1 MATRKQLP
9 AGMAFCTLHTLF
21 SMSVLAMYVRKQ
33 LPATAAATV
42 TAAAAADAA
51 TVTAA
56 TVNAATAAAATATAR
71 ATASATADADAA
83 VQQWL
88 CSNKR
93 PQNTPPQT
101 PLE

>member
-42 TAAAAADAA
+42 TTAAADAA